1 MSIVTTD
8 NTQAFPELAAA
19 ALAQAETAAR
29 DAGLQVTLDTILR
42 FVPGNRLIVQGT
54 LSDAPAVFRLP
65 LSTPAH
71 KQITKEW
78 AELTRTH
85 PYMSTGPHRVAEPL
99 HFSPD
104 TGLMVIRHAPGT
116 PLMKHLWSLDMADRA
131 ATFARAGDWL
141 AAYTGPSQST
151 RPANTRHWLTRAR
164 DACATQPHPD
174 LMDLEQRLFRQMRR
188 LSKLIG
194 DGDWRVAIPHGDF
207 HPNNLILH
215 GDTLTGID
223 TGGSSTAPITKDMAR
238 ALTHMARR
246 GLFFGENRRFG
257 MDAQAFDTLSNAL
270 SLSEPE
276 RHLHLPYLI
285 CFETLFRVEHP
296 DMPAPRIDY
305 ARDMAKSLLHDLRQ
319 IS

>member
-8 NTQAFPELAAA
+8 NTRAFPELAAA
-19 ALAQAETAAR
+19 ALAQARQAAHS
-29 DAGLQVTLDTILR
+29 AGLQATLDTILR
-42 FVPGNRLIVQGT
+42 FVPDTRVIVQGT
-54 LSDAPAVFRLP
+54 LNDTPAVFRLP
-65 LSTPAH
+65 LSPEAH
-71 KQITKEW
+71 KQIAKEW

-85 PYMSTGPHRVAEPL
+85 PYMSSGPNRVAQPL
-99 HFSPD
+99 HFSAD
-104 TGLMVIRHAPGT
+104 TGLMVISRITGT

-131 ATFARAGDWL
+131 PAFARAGGWL

-164 DACATQPHPD
+164 DACATQPHSE
-174 LMDLEQRLFRQMRR
+174 LTDLEHRVFRQMRA
-188 LSKLIG
+188 LSKRIA
-194 DGDWRVAIPHGDF
+194 DSEWRVAIPHGDF

-246 GLFFGENRRFG
+246 GLFFGETRRFG
-257 MDAQAFDTLSNAL
+257 MDAQAFDALADAMAL
-270 SLSEPE
+270 SDTE

-296 DMPAPRIDY
+296 DMPD
-305 ARDMAKSLLHDLRQ
+305 ARVQHAVEMARSLLHDLRQ
-319 IS
+319 IA